1 MTDERKAE
9 IRKQIEDLV
18 FDTINNMSDSELIDL
33 WNEYCDDNMMVMN

>member
-18 FDTINNMSDSELIDL
+18 FDTINNMSDSEMIDL
-33 WNEYCDDNMMVMN
+33 WNEYCGDNG

>member
-18 FDTINNMSDSELIDL
+18 FDTIDNMSDSEMIDL
-33 WNEYCDDNMMVMN
+33 WNEYCSV

>member
-18 FDTINNMSDSELIDL
+18 FDIVLYATPYVQFPIGTLGAFPKS
-33 WNEYCDDNMMVMN
+33 Y